1 MGLAASKKASE
12 GCVANMGSYQNTA
25 TSGDLVESTETCADL
40 VANMGTFY
48 WCSLENK
55 AMLPANRE
63 TFSGQHCWA
72 NTARQMEIYE
82 LETSHFLLEKMEM
95 VLVEKAKVLNA
106 TWMALCVK
114 AMAPCVW
121 AMAQVG
127 REKALGVFLC
137 VKASVRVVTGMGQGG
152 EKDQDVTEKDRD
164 ELEMAQS
171 GRVTDRDETVR
182 DPWEIYEQLERA
194 GKMIVPGQVMC
205 GSF

>member
-1 MGLAASKKASE
+1 
-12 GCVANMGSYQNTA
+12 
-25 TSGDLVESTETCADL
+25 
-40 VANMGTFY
+40 
-48 WCSLENK
+48 
-55 AMLPANRE
+55 
-63 TFSGQHCWA
+63 
-72 NTARQMEIYE
+72 MEIYE
-82 LETSHFLLEKMEM
+82 LETSHFLLVKMEM
-95 VLVEKAKVLNA
+95 GLVEKAKVLNA

-127 REKALGVFLC
+127 RERALGVFLC

-164 ELEMAQS
+164 GLEMAQS
-171 GRVTDRDETVR
+171 VRVTDRDATVR
-182 DPWEIYEQLERA
+182 VPWEIYVQLGRA